1 MLWQGR
7 QGTVL
12 GCGTCSSTCLRG
24 NVLHMLLLLCAQA
37 QAGTANLTPHNDI
50 ALLANMTTHSA
61 DSGGLAAVGLELA
74 DDNDMMFEDI

>member
-1 MLWQGR
+1 MDTG
-7 QGTVL
+7 
-12 GCGTCSSTCLRG
+12 SSACFRDS
-24 NVLHMLLLLCAQA
+24 VSHVPLLLYAQA

-50 ALLANMTTHSA
+50 ALLANLTTHSA